1 MTQKQKLAILDI
13 CLNLLQSGLAFG
25 FQKERKEPEY
35 SATRGLAEI
44 VKIVEGED
52 GKSD

>member
-1 MTQKQKLAILDI
+1 MTQKQRLAILDV
-13 CLNLLQSGLAFG
+13 CRALLSSGLAFAY
-25 FQKERKEPEY
+25 QKERKEPEY

-52 GKSD
+52 VAE